1 VLFEIQA
8 EQEKDMKGASLK
20 WVLVVI
26 AALLVTACSSTG
38 SKKDT
43 AQTGAR
49 VEERGMAQQDG
60 AGTQSQ
66 GLADD
71 ATLAG
76 GSLDDPNSPLAVR
89 VIYFDYDS
97 ANIRE
102 DFNETVAA
110 HAAYLAANSSASVT
124 LEGHADER
132 GSREY
137 NLALGERRALA
148 VRRQLVLLGASAGQ
162 IRTVSYGEERPAVDG
177 HDEQSYGLNRRVE
190 LVY

>member
-1 VLFEIQA
+1 MLVLT
-8 EQEKDMKGASLK
+8 
-20 WVLVVI
+20 
-26 AALLVTACSSTG
+26 AALSITACSSTG

-49 VEERGMAQQDG
+49 VEERGMTQSG
-60 AGTQSQ
+60 SETQSQ

-71 ATLAG
+71 ATLGG

-110 HAAYLAANSSASVT
+110 HAAYLAANPNASVT

-148 VRRQLVLLGASAGQ
+148 VRRQLVLLGAAAGQ
-162 IRTVSYGEERPAVDG
+162 VRTVSSGEERPAVDG
-177 HDEQSYGLNRRVE
+177 HEEQSYALNRRVE